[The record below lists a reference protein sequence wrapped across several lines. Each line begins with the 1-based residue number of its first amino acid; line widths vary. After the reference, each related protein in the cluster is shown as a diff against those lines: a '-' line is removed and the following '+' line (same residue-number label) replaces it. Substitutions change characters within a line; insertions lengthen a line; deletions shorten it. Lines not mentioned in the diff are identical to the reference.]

1 MTTKAQ
7 PPAAAPGP
15 ITAAPLDEEA
25 AKHARLAELDRLIA
39 DQEARFVDLAKKPL
53 SYDATPVSVRLAEPI
68 PESASIEY
76 VERLARDQEEALRQF
91 NRDIGHIES
100 HQLSEWRGMPPEFQ
114 PPRAHYFRC
123 GLRGPGKEGQRTA
136 QLAREMRAAGWKDA
150 PRGTYCK
157 LWQSDGDD
165 GVYLFMMDSAWK
177 VHKEIQHQLNAE
189 AQRRNEGRRSQAAQD
204 VMAVRGLHIERFD
217 IETRQGSHD
226 DFDADTRGMRR

>member
-1 MTTKAQ
+1 MSTKQQ
-7 PPAAAPGP
+7 PPVAEPVAPP
-15 ITAAPLDEEA
+15 TLSEEEV

-39 DQEARFVDLAKKPL
+39 DQEQRLQKPVDA
-53 SYDATPVSVRLAEPI
+53 SAPVSARLADPI
-68 PESASIEY
+68 PEHASVEY

-100 HQLSEWRGMPPEFQ
+100 HQLAEWRGMPPEFQ

-189 AQRRNEGRRSQAAQD
+189 AQRRNEGRRSKAAQD

-217 IETRQGSHD
+217 VTTRQGSHD